1 MSSKSAIPAKKRK
14 QMRLYVVIGML
25 GFLALTAFL
34 VLKAFEENIVYFVTP
49 SDFQERV
56 LTGEEQFRL
65 GGLVEEGTV
74 LHEQETLKVTFLV
87 TDGAASTLVAFE
99 GILPDLFRE
108 GQGVVVEGQLL
119 DNGIF
124 VAHTVLAKH
133 DENYMPAEVAA
144 ALKENGQWR
153 DDNEAYGDGTP

>member
-1 MSSKSAIPAKKRK
+1 MSPKPVIPAKKRK
-14 QMRLYVVIGML
+14 QMRLYVVVGML

-87 TDGAASTLVAFE
+87 TDGAASTLVTFE

-108 GQGVVVEGQLL
+108 GQGVVVEGQLM

-124 VAHTVLAKH
+124 IAHTILAKH
-133 DENYMPAEVAA
+133 DENYMPAEVAE

-153 DDNEAYGDGTP
+153 GDEDPVGGETP